1 MIQNQRDNRQE
12 AVIQAGLRMMTAAR
26 TAPKARGLDLIEV
39 AIVSGDDLN
48 AISAEMLR
56 LHEETGRPVFKRDSA
71 NILQGDALILIGT
84 RRQPIGL
91 NCGHCGFPTCG
102 SKPDEV
108 PCAFNTIDTG
118 IAVGSACSM
127 AADMRIDTRVM
138 YSAGMAAMR
147 LDMLPGC
154 SSVLAIALSATS
166 KNPFFDRG

>member
-1 MIQNQRDNRQE
+1 MIINQRENRQE

-26 TAPKARGLDLIEV
+26 TAPKARGLDLVET
-39 AIVSGDDLN
+39 ALVSGDDLK
-48 AISAEMLR
+48 AISEEMLK
-56 LHEETGRPVFKRDSA
+56 LHEATGRPVFKRDSA
-71 NILQGDALILIGT
+71 NILQGDALMLIGT
-84 RRQPIGL
+84 RRQLVGL

-102 SKPDEV
+102 SKPADV
-108 PCAFNTIDTG
+108 PCAFNSIDVG

-147 LDMLPGC
+147 LNLLPGC
-154 SSVLAIALSATS
+154 GSVLAIALSATS

>member
-1 MIQNQRDNRQE
+1 MILNQRDNRHE

-102 SKPDEV
+102 SKPAEV

-154 SSVLAIALSATS
+154 GSVLAIALSATS

>member
-1 MIQNQRDNRQE
+1 MIKNQRDNRQE